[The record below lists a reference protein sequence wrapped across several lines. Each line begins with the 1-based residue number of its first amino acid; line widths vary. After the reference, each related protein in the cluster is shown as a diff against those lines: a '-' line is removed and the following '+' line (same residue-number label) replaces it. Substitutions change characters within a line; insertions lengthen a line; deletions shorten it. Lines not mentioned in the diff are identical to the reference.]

1 MSYEVLLV
9 INHKQIAILFPICGE
24 EPFLFHSFFRL
35 LLLFFSFFASLQL
48 AVIKA
53 SVYTNDGFMAEKSLR
68 SATELRPTRATTF
81 RGGCG
86 GGSGTCPQLQCIQGL
101 RLPLLNGLL
110 SPGTGGYG
118 HHRNT
123 VVRRHSL
130 IIHQLFC
137 GMSLPTICKS
147 RSKSG
152 CLAFT
157 ELRPH
162 HRRLLKYL

>member
-53 SVYTNDGFMAEKSLR
+53 SVYANDGFMAEKSLR

-86 GGSGTCPQLQCIQGL
+86 G
-101 RLPLLNGLL
+101 RKWNL
-110 SPGTGGYG
+110 STITMYTRTPTPTTKRASVTGYWWLWPPPK
-118 HHRNT
+118 H
-123 VVRRHSL
+123 
-130 IIHQLFC
+130 C
-137 GMSLPTICKS
+137 G
-147 RSKSG
+147 
-152 CLAFT
+152 
-157 ELRPH
+157 
-162 HRRLLKYL
+162 